1 MLSTLYPL
9 SYAIS
14 LFGLILWFYFEE
26 IESPLR
32 KLMSTAF
39 IGGFFVYLFSLAFA
53 DGSLEYKLL
62 ILTRDMFVLG
72 VVALGFNF
80 LKKFKFLFISALIVL
95 FGFFRFDHLK
105 TLKQTFPEPPKQE
118 ISETPST
125 SISNDE
131 NTPTNSIIRAE
142 LDETGELLVEV
153 SEGRDVTELQNIVDK
168 YGLTYERAFFPND
181 VDATD
186 LDDYFVINV
195 PDQYEGDLEGI
206 EKALLESGL
215 VDYVEENE
223 VINISPLEAISPSKK
238 KRSYGI
244 NDPGV
249 EELWG
254 FEAMNMDQLY
264 TLLKK
269 KGVKPKK
276 KANVFIL
283 DTGIDSKHEDINKN
297 YKSHKKEYD
306 DDPHGHGTHCAG
318 IAASVTNNKKGV
330 ASYAPNN
337 DFVNVSA
344 VKVLAAHGGGTQQ
357 GIISGMLEA
366 ADGGADVISMSLGGP
381 SNKSRRRAYARAVN
395 YCNRKGAIVVAAAG
409 NSNKDAANYSPANS
423 PGIITVAAIDVNLN
437 RAVFSNKVNN
447 VDRGIAAPGVQIYST
462 FPNDEYKTFNGTS
475 MACPYVAGLLGIMK
489 SIDPDLDTNKA
500 YEILNKTGKDTN
512 ATKETG
518 KLIQPAKAVGE
529 LL

>member
-1 MLSTLYPL
+1 
-9 SYAIS
+9 
-14 LFGLILWFYFEE
+14 
-26 IESPLR
+26 
-32 KLMSTAF
+32 
-39 IGGFFVYLFSLAFA
+39 
-53 DGSLEYKLL
+53 
-62 ILTRDMFVLG
+62 
-72 VVALGFNF
+72 
-80 LKKFKFLFISALIVL
+80 
-95 FGFFRFDHLK
+95 
-105 TLKQTFPEPPKQE
+105 
-118 ISETPST
+118 
-125 SISNDE
+125 
-131 NTPTNSIIRAE
+131 
-142 LDETGELLVEV
+142 
-153 SEGRDVTELQNIVDK
+153 
-168 YGLTYERAFFPND
+168 
-181 VDATD
+181 
-186 LDDYFVINV
+186 VIN
-195 PDQYEGDLEGI
+195 L
-206 EKALLESGL
+206 
-215 VDYVEENE
+215 
-223 VINISPLEAISPSKK
+223 SPLEAVSPSKK

-306 DDPHGHGTHCAG
+306 NDPHGHGTHCAG

-330 ASYAPNN
+330 ASFSPNN

-475 MACPYVAGLLGIMK
+475 MACPYVAGLLGVMK
-489 SIDPDLDTNKA
+489 SIQPDLKTDEA
-500 YEILNKTGKDTN
+500 YKILNKTGKDTKD
-512 ATKETG
+512 TKETG